1 MNSER
6 HDRPSAHGGSPEKTG
21 QPPKAR
27 KPYAPPAIESEES
40 FENKALTCGLKG
52 GLTCISMGGTTS

>member
-1 MNSER
+1 MNSDR
-6 HDRPSAHGGSPEKTG
+6 HDRTDASGRTPDEADK
-21 QPPKAR
+21 PPKAR

-52 GLTCISMGGTTS
+52 GLTCINMGGTTS